1 MRVPTNTG
9 IPTRKP
15 QLQCGYGISSG
26 GVARIFEGVGG
37 TGGGPG
43 GSHQALSLWKFVVK
57 YSTLLRGLSKLL

>member
-15 QLQCGYGISSG
+15 QLRRGYGISSG

-37 TGGGPG
+37 TGGSPAGRIRRYPFG
-43 GSHQALSLWKFVVK
+43 NLW
-57 YSTLLRGLSKLL
+57 